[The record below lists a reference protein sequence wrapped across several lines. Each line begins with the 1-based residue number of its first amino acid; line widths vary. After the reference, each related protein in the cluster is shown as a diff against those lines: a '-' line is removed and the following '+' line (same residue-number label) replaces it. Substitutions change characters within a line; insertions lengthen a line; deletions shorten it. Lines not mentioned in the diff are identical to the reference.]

1 MWMPFEIP
9 RLPRVA
15 CWLRPSVRVLVRAH
29 TRVFL
34 RLIQRVISWEC
45 RGGFGPL
52 GGEGVERGC
61 RCSLG
66 AACVV
71 QWLDADHRRRLF
83 HPPPPTPSA
92 FRLSLQR
99 PRPAVAAASSA
110 TAAAAAATATAAEI
124 DDEGSES
131 ESAPDAA
138 GSEQDAFPDYFE
150 SGLSPGWPE
159 VAAAAAR
166 GSKARLAS
174 AGVLPDPGPWSTSFM
189 RAHPVTTIP
198 RLLLLDS

>member
-1 MWMPFEIP
+1 M
-9 RLPRVA
+9 
-15 CWLRPSVRVLVRAH
+15 
-29 TRVFL
+29 
-34 RLIQRVISWEC
+34 
-45 RGGFGPL
+45 
-52 GGEGVERGC
+52 
-61 RCSLG
+61 
-66 AACVV
+66 V

-110 TAAAAAATATAAEI
+110 TAAAAAATATAAGI

-174 AGVLPDPGPWSTSFM
+174 AGVLPDPGPWSASFM